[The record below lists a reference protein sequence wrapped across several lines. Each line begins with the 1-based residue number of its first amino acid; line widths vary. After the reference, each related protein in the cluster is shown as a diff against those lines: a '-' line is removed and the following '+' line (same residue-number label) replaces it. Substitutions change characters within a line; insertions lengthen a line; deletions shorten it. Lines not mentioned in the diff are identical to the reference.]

1 MSSVNNR
8 MTASSIGNTARK
20 LAAPAPA
27 KERRRTPLV
36 VVPAAPRRRSL
47 MFVISCFTVL
57 AAALVGVLTLNIQL
71 SEGQYAIVNL
81 KAQQSSL
88 SKSNQELTQQVQ
100 NFSAPQNLAAKAGA
114 LGMVPSAGQGQ
125 IDLDNLTVT
134 GKAVAAVKDPKS
146 GLVQIAAPEIAGQLS
161 VVTALPDQQPGQAQA
176 PETKTKPVAP
186 AAPEVPKVQLN
197 GGSVPA
203 PAQRTPGN

>member
-8 MTASSIGNTARK
+8 LTASSIGNTARK
-20 LAAPAPA
+20 LAAPAPV
-27 KERRRTPLV
+27 KERKRTPLV

-47 MFVISCFTVL
+47 VFVVSCFTVL
-57 AAALVGVLTLNIQL
+57 AAALVGVLSLNIQL

-81 KAQQSSL
+81 KAEQASL

-125 IDLDNLTVT
+125 IDLDSLTVT
-134 GKAVAAVKDPKS
+134 GKAVAAPKGAKT

-161 VVTALPDQQPGQAQA
+161 VVTALPDPAA
-176 PETKTKPVAP
+176 SPAAKPETKTKPSVP
-186 AAPEVPKVQLN
+186 AVPQVPKVQLN